1 MSARITAI
9 GIDPRTQTAVS
20 YGEFSAG
27 DVLQMLQAGE
37 IIVPA
42 TPEQCRTLAGKHIS
56 YAYAVALGMTT
67 PDADPGPITRI
78 GRLLGM
84 PEDSNPNAVTAA
96 VCRLH
101 EKLTNP
107 KPLNVVLHCPACKLQ
122 HIDAPEYP
130 DWRNPPHR
138 THKCAGCGA
147 QWTAADTN
155 TNGVRAIKPGSSA
168 TWPAPDLTRFAADRL
183 PARDQYG
190 HVWHPDLPEMGEDE
204 IVNPYLWAIGFD
216 CKFVNMEGDA
226 PALYDT
232 YSDAGEPDCSAWI
245 PSTPEG
251 GGWLLAA
258 IYDTEDGPY
267 ALYVRPFPAPAP
279 VATAEA
285 AA

>member
-1 MSARITAI
+1 MSARVIAV
-9 GIDPRTQTAVS
+9 GINAHTQTVDS
-20 YGEFSAG
+20 VGEHSG
-27 DVLQMLQAGE
+27 EEVLQMLRAGQ
-37 IIVPA
+37 IVVPA
-42 TPEQCRTLAGKHIS
+42 TEQLCRDLWGTHIPKP
-56 YAYAVALGMTT
+56 YALALGMVQAHRS
-67 PDADPGPITRI
+67 PLANIAL
-78 GRLLGM
+78 LLGM
-84 PEDSNPNAVTAA
+84 DENANSYAICAA
-96 VCRLH
+96 IRAMRKDH
-101 EKLTNP
+101 G
-107 KPLNVVLHCPACKLQ
+107 KPLDVVLHCPACKQQ

-147 QWTAADTN
+147 QWTPADTN

-168 TWPAPDLTRFAADRL
+168 TWPAPDLTLFAADRL

-216 CKFVNMEGDA
+216 CKFVDMEGDA

-267 ALYVRPFPAPAP
+267 AMHARPFPAPAP